1 MNMKKIT
8 TLLAVSFFAGIIA
21 FANPIKPPR
30 LVGLYRGENYDES
43 KTNMFEIPNILAK
56 RDGKGE
62 IKTAL
67 EWEQINR
74 KWVISVMESEMYG
87 KMPPRPAEMK
97 VELRESSDNALGG
110 VAKRRQ
116 YIIHLKD
123 KGGEISFNL
132 LLYLPKTDKP
142 VPAIILPN
150 FYGNHTITT
159 EPEIFMPTCWMRNQ
173 TGKNPIV
180 SDNKPHESQRGKM
193 AKTCPVEDV
202 VKRGYALATYFY
214 CEIYPDKEKDDGASE
229 SIYKIFPK
237 DMDFDKRPATV
248 AWAWGNSRVVDCL
261 ETLPE
266 IDSTRI
272 GVTGHS
278 RLGRTSILTGAY
290 DKRIALVLANNPGHM
305 GSAISR
311 RRFGESIRLITTAF
325 PYWFVKNLD
334 KYQDNE
340 GELPIDQHHVVAC
353 IAPRAVYI
361 ASASKDFWADP
372 KGELMGL
379 VEASKIY
386 KLYGAKNTPSMD
398 NLELEKQFIGDNI
411 GYHLSNDIHAMTHY
425 NWYRYLDFAD
435 KVFGK
440 K

>member
-1 MNMKKIT
+1 
-8 TLLAVSFFAGIIA
+8 
-21 FANPIKPPR
+21 
-30 LVGLYRGENYDES
+30 
-43 KTNMFEIPNILAK
+43 
-56 RDGKGE
+56 
-62 IKTAL
+62 
-67 EWEQINR
+67 
-74 KWVISVMESEMYG
+74 
-87 KMPPRPAEMK
+87 
-97 VELRESSDNALGG
+97 
-110 VAKRRQ
+110 
-116 YIIHLKD
+116 
-123 KGGEISFNL
+123 
-132 LLYLPKTDKP
+132 
-142 VPAIILPN
+142 
-150 FYGNHTITT
+150 
-159 EPEIFMPTCWMRNQ
+159 
-173 TGKNPIV
+173 
-180 SDNKPHESQRGKM
+180 
-193 AKTCPVEDV
+193 
-202 VKRGYALATYFY
+202 
-214 CEIYPDKEKDDGASE
+214 
-229 SIYKIFPK
+229 
-237 DMDFDKRPATV
+237 
-248 AWAWGNSRVVDCL
+248 
-261 ETLPE
+261 
-266 IDSTRI
+266 
-272 GVTGHS
+272 
-278 RLGRTSILTGAY
+278 
-290 DKRIALVLANNPGHM
+290 M

-386 KLYGAKNTPSMD
+386 KLYGAKNTPTMD